1 MGFQS
6 WVGLILNGFL
16 ILGWF
21 DLEWFANRVVM
32 IMVVG
37 SEREGEAMKKIIKNG
52 KRMNIL
58 LNKCVE

>member
-21 DLEWFANRVVM
+21 DLEWFADQVVM
-32 IMVVG
+32 IMVVM
-37 SEREGEAMKKIIKNG
+37 SEREGEAVKKIIKNG
-52 KRMNIL
+52 KIMNIL